1 MQSDVKTPE
10 QPIQSAA
17 PNQGTSSPGE
27 KRKIIYIGED
37 PQIIEAFKN
46 RKDVE
51 FTSFKNAVQF
61 DKYVS
66 NNEINPD
73 LILCEKLLKGM
84 NGFELFKYYKDFILA
99 KSIPFVIVDQHFGN
113 YTKHLFLK
121 EKVTDIYQKPLDPD
135 MVIERI
141 DFLKS
146 IELAQKNKI
155 FRIAQQGY
163 KIPLS
168 KRIFD
173 IVFASLALLITSPI
187 LLLAIIAIRLESKGP
202 VFYKSKRV
210 GTGYKIFDF
219 YKLRTMYVDADRRL
233 KEFKHLNQ
241 YAIEQQQSAETTV
254 ISQPKKKFGSTVTL
268 IHNDGTPLSEEEYRE
283 LKRQSTAGTF
293 IKIKND
299 PRITKVGAFL
309 RNTSIDELPQLINVL
324 KGDMSIVGNR
334 PLPLYEAEQLTSDD
348 WSERFLAPAG
358 ITGLWQVEKRGK
370 SNMSEE
376 ERKALDNQYARNF
389 SFWNDIK
396 LILRT
401 IPALLQKENV

>member
-1 MQSDVKTPE
+1 M
-10 QPIQSAA
+10 
-17 PNQGTSSPGE
+17 N
-27 KRKIIYIGED
+27 KIVYIGED
-37 PQIIEAFKN
+37 SQVLEAFSSQN
-46 RKDVE
+46 DIE
-51 FTSFKNAVQF
+51 FKSFKNAVQF
-61 DKYVS
+61 DNYV
-66 NNEINPD
+66 NNNDCNPD
-73 LILCEKLLKGM
+73 IILCEKSLKGM
-84 NGFELFKYYKDFILA
+84 NGFELFKYYKDFIFS
-99 KSIPFVIVDQHFGN
+99 KDIPFVIIDDHFGN
-113 YTKHLFLK
+113 YTKRLFLK
-121 EKVTDIYQKPLDPD
+121 EKVTEIYLKPIDAN

-141 DFLKS
+141 QFLKN
-146 IELAQKNKI
+146 IKLAQKSKI
-155 FRIAQQGY
+155 TRIAQKEY
-163 KIPLS
+163 KIPIA

-173 IVFASLALLITSPI
+173 IVFASLALLILSP
-187 LLLAIIAIRLESKGP
+187 LLIIVIIAIRLESKGP

-219 YKLRTMYVDADRRL
+219 YKLRSMYTDADRRL
-233 KEFKHLNQ
+233 KELKHMNQ
-241 YAIEQQQSAETTV
+241 YMLEQQSEL
-254 ISQPKKKFGSTVTL
+254 SQLQTRPIKKFNSSVTL
-268 IHNDGTPLSEEEYRE
+268 IHSDGTPLSEEEYKE
-283 LKRQSTAGTF
+283 LKKQSSAGTF

-299 PRITKVGAFL
+299 PRVTKVGAFI

-370 SNMSEE
+370 SSMSEE

-396 LILRT
+396 IILKT